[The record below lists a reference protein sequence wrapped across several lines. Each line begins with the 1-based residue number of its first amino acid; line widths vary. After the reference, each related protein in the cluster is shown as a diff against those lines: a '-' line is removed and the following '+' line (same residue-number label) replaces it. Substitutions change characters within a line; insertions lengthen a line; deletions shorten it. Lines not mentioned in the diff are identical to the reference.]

1 LEGNP
6 VHLNDVPFNETVQTS
21 RQLPRKTV
29 WQFRLFYGRPPKGLS
44 MNDRAHWR
52 TRAASTN
59 EVRQM
64 VFARVRNLH
73 VPALE
78 RIRVDSAWFVR
89 DRRPRDTDN
98 PFPFLKAVYDG
109 IGSNRGISAR
119 IVEDDSPE
127 YMDKTA
133 LQIIYEQGVTP
144 HFLFTI
150 TDLGSA
156 L

>member
-1 LEGNP
+1 
-6 VHLNDVPFNETVQTS
+6 
-21 RQLPRKTV
+21 V

-44 MNDRAHWR
+44 LNDRAHWR
-52 TRAASTN
+52 TKSDATHD
-59 EVRQM
+59 VRQM
-64 VFARVRNLH
+64 VFARVRALR

-89 DRRPRDTDN
+89 DRRKRDVEN
-98 PFPFLKAVYDG
+98 PTPFLKAVYDG
-109 IGSNRGISAR
+109 IGSDRGVSAR

-127 YMDKTA
+127 FMDKTG